1 MCYGG
6 LGIRLDNPAD
16 SMYRIKNIFDKNTG
30 KQAEHFILAF
40 NKREQSTLVIPFIRE
55 IAYDICGFFKNVQ
68 ILFAVHEVKNTY
80 ISEDY
85 GDDYIHIHFV
95 LNTVNVQTGNKFR
108 IDYNNEIELKK
119 HIQSVLFKHDVS
131 ETVLLTVGSL

>member
-16 SMYRIKNIFDKNTG
+16 SMYIIKNIFDKNTG

-55 IAYDICGFFKNVQ
+55 IAYDICGFF
-68 ILFAVHEVKNTY
+68 
-80 ISEDY
+80 
-85 GDDYIHIHFV
+85 
-95 LNTVNVQTGNKFR
+95 
-108 IDYNNEIELKK
+108 
-119 HIQSVLFKHDVS
+119 
-131 ETVLLTVGSL
+131 

>member
-1 MCYGG
+1 MPSMCYGG

-55 IAYDICGFFKNVQ
+55 IAYDMASLLYYKGVDS
-68 ILFAVHEVKNTY
+68 VS
-80 ISEDY
+80 ISQRLGHAQVYDCEYLCSCD
-85 GDDYIHIHFV
+85 GKSG
-95 LNTVNVQTGNKFR
+95 QA
-108 IDYNNEIELKK
+108 
-119 HIQSVLFKHDVS
+119 
-131 ETVLLTVGSL
+131 